1 MAAPGGPKIY
11 KRGEVIYREGEKSGT
26 LYLIQS
32 GQVSLQLIRSKPIE
46 LFVLGANQV
55 IGDHALSGQAT
66 HPHSAVATAE
76 TKILELPLEAV
87 RSQIDAGSQVL
98 KMLTKSFADRTK
110 LLHNELKSIRME
122 RDSQACPP
130 DQTAKVFGTVFH
142 VANHKGLKEKDGSTR
157 VSWLLMRQYA
167 QRVFLESPKR
177 MESAVSIFV
186 KLGLA
191 KFEIQKNEE
200 DPEAPDEIGAV
211 LFRDLAFVEWVFEH
225 WQYYY
230 FKGGKTDFLKTDEK
244 VMQVVGALVDYA
256 SGLEPDRNG
265 FVRLEFSSVVERF
278 KEESGTQLNADYFGV
293 IEQKG
298 IFIKRSAIESGVQLQ
313 FEIKELIRWNRIWTV
328 LKEVEKWNEKG
339 FVDLDE
345 PAFDP
350 RKFKKANS
358 SGLQCPSCGHGYEGN
373 PKFCSECGFKFTAA
387 A

>member
-1 MAAPGGPKIY
+1 MAAPAGPKVY
-11 KRGEVIYREGEKSGT
+11 KRGDVIYREGEKAGT

-32 GQVSLQLIRSKPIE
+32 GQVSLQLIRTKPIE
-46 LFVLGANQV
+46 LFMLGANQV
-55 IGDHALSGQAT
+55 IGDHVLSGQAT

-76 TKILELPLEAV
+76 TKILELPIEAV
-87 RSQIDAGSQVL
+87 KAQIEAGSQVI

-130 DQTAKVFGTVFH
+130 DQTAKIFGTVFH
-142 VANHKGLKEKDGSTR
+142 VANHKGVKEKDGSVR

-167 QRVFLESPKR
+167 QRVFMESPKR
-177 MESAVSIFV
+177 MESAVSVFV

-191 KFEIQKNEE
+191 KFEMQKNED
-200 DPEAPDEIGAV
+200 DPEAPDEIGSV
-211 LFRDLAFVEWVFEH
+211 LFRDLSFVEWVFEH
-225 WQYYY
+225 WQYYH
-230 FKGGKTDFLKTDEK
+230 FKGGKADFLKTDEK

-256 SGLEPDRNG
+256 DGLEPDRNG
-265 FVRLEFSSVVERF
+265 FVRLEFASVVERF
-278 KEESGTQLNADYFGV
+278 KEESGVQLNADYFGV

-298 IFIKRSAIESGVQLQ
+298 IFVKRSATDAGVQLQ

-328 LKEVEKWNEKG
+328 LKEVERWNEKG

-345 PAFDP
+345 AAFDP
-350 RKFKKANS
+350 RKFKKANAG
-358 SGLQCPSCGHGYEGN
+358 GLQCPSCGHGYEGA
-373 PKFCSECGFKFTAA
+373 PKFCSECGHKFTAA